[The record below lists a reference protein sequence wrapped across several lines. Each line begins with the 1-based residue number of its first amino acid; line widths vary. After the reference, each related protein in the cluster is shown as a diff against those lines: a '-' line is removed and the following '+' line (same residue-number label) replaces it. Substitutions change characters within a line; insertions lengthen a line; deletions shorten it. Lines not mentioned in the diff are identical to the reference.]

1 MEQQDIKMK
10 QEQQYCT
17 LCNLADEVIKKNKKK
32 ENYSSWSIA
41 DLKAVIKPL
50 KKKEDGAFPS
60 NKKETLLLGNK
71 VQHRVHVPFDIDLL
85 PMVQEG
91 LSQESSS
98 NDAQLTNI

>member
-1 MEQQDIKMK
+1 
-10 QEQQYCT
+10 

-32 ENYSSWSIA
+32 DNYSSWSIT

-60 NKKETLLLGNK
+60 KKEMLLLWNK
-71 VQHRVHVPFDIDLL
+71 VQHQVYVPFDTNLL

-91 LSQESSS
+91 LSQESSL